1 MSNPFDNVIEFKYRA
16 GTPQDPYVD
25 ITETRVIVDGQIQLV
40 EIPVLLDH
48 VNIENYVE
56 VYTYNT
62 YIIKNENEFYVDYK
76 NGIVY
81 FHVNKSGSQV
91 VLNYKGRGT
100 VLIHGSRVT
109 LTASET
115 YTSNNLHDF
124 ANEVSNSV
132 KALINRVNDII
143 TTPAEEISTQEIIDA
158 RDGQQMIGNR
168 LNLLG
173 DIKGTKQIVTFN
185 ANGDISKIEHKNSSN
200 VIIRTD
206 MFTYSGNTI
215 TEVRT
220 LTLGGSITYKY
231 NLDTWETEIL

>member
-1 MSNPFDNVIEFKYRA
+1 MADPFNDVIDFRYRA
-16 GTPQDPYVD
+16 GTAQDPYVD
-25 ITETRVIVDGQIQLV
+25 VSETRTIINGQIQLS
-40 EIPVLLDH
+40 EIPVKLDH
-48 VNIENYVE
+48 VYISQDYVE
-56 VYTYNT
+56 IYTHL
-62 YIIKNENEFYVDYK
+62 IKNENEFYVDYK

-81 FHVNKSGSQV
+81 FHQNKSGTQV
-91 VLNYKGRGT
+91 PLVYKGRGV
-100 VLIHGSRVT
+100 VLINGSRVT
-109 LTASET
+109 LSEQENYSFT
-115 YTSNNLHDF
+115 NLEEF
-124 ANEVSNSV
+124 S
-132 KALINRVNDII
+132 
-143 TTPAEEISTQEIIDA
+143 EEICNTLDALKKRIELIIIPPGESISAQEIIDA
-158 RDGQQMIGNR
+158 RGGQTVLANR
-168 LNLLG
+168 LNLTN